1 MPGCSRVSLENCM
14 RYERRTLLKG
24 STLAGASVLGL
35 PATVA
40 SRRAAA
46 DAENRVTGT
55 VSYFGEPVEDAV
67 VSLEGV
73 DETTDEDGRYRVA
86 TDANEARLAVEAS
99 GYAEWSREIDFADDE
114 AVTVNA
120 SLRRAW
126 GDETGELRVY
136 ATEPEGGSGIPCRI
150 TAYGDEVYQADA
162 PEGGIPDSG
171 SWDRGLR
178 VSEGW
183 WEVRITDAAGYDDGY
198 DEVYV
203 EAGETELAWA
213 KLEEGDATI
222 PGTGRVFGRVVDEQ
236 TQPVENAT
244 VRIDGERVP
253 VDDDGTFDV
262 DREHGQHAV
271 EAEAPGYRPLRGGVL
286 VRFGRET
293 ELIVP
298 LESE

>member
-1 MPGCSRVSLENCM
+1 MK
-14 RYERRTLLKG
+14 YERRTLLKG

-40 SRRAAA
+40 SGGAAT
-46 DAENRVTGT
+46 DAENRVVGT

-67 VSLEGV
+67 VSLEG
-73 DETTDEDGRYRVA
+73 DDGTTDEDGRYEVV
-86 TDANEARLAVEAS
+86 TDESDALLEVEAL
-99 GYAEWSREIDFADDE
+99 GYAEWARRVDFAGE
-114 AVTVNA
+114 HVVTGNV
-120 SLRRAW
+120 SLRREW
-126 GDETGELRVY
+126 SEETGELRVY
-136 ATEPEGGSGIPCRI
+136 ATGPEGGSGIPCRI

-171 SWDRGLR
+171 TWERGFR

-203 EAGETELAWA
+203 EAGENEIAWA
-213 KLEEGDATI
+213 KLEEGDHAI
-222 PGTGRVFGRVVDEQ
+222 PSTGRVFGRVVDEWNR
-236 TQPVENAT
+236 PVENAT
-244 VRIDGERVP
+244 LRIAGDPISIGDG
-253 VDDDGTFDV
+253 GTFDV
-262 DREHGQHAV
+262 DREHGRHAV
-271 EAEAPGYRPLRGGVL
+271 EADAPEHRPLRGDVL

-298 LESE
+298 LESR